1 METLETIKNK
11 VSENLIQRKHY
22 ITITTSHKYGI
33 EKTSS
38 LRVYFNASNQKQFTI
53 TNTDSCTFK
62 NYENETSF
70 YNAVKRL
77 LKKQTNKNK

>member
-1 METLETIKNK
+1 MTNLQTIKK
-11 VSENLIQRKHY
+11 QVSENLIKRTHY

-38 LRVYFNASNQKQFTI
+38 LNVYFHANKMNFVI
-53 TNTDSCTFK
+53 TNVDACTSK
-62 NYENETSF
+62 DYDNETSF

-77 LKKQTNKNK
+77 LKKQVNK